1 MTWNE
6 LLLDVEQYMER
17 YRHALEQ
24 IVHSQ
29 NIKDPEVLRALAL
42 AALDGEPT
50 TADEFNVNLGD
61 EIEYKWVSPRD
72 PGDEHDTPKQN

>member
-24 IVHSQ
+24 IVHSK
-29 NIKDPEVLRALAL
+29 NIKDPEVLRAIAL

-50 TADEFNVNLGD
+50 TADQFNVHLGH
-61 EIEYKWVSPRD
+61 EIE
-72 PGDEHDTPKQN
+72 

>member
-17 YRHALEQ
+17 YRYALEQ
-24 IVHSQ
+24 IVNAK
-29 NIKDPEVLRALAL
+29 NIKDPEILRALAL

-50 TADEFNVNLGD
+50 TADDFNINKGD
-61 EIEYKWVSPRD
+61 EIEYKFVSPHV
-72 PGDEHDTPKQN
+72 PGDEDD

>member
-24 IVHSQ
+24 IVHAK
-29 NIKDPEVLRALAL
+29 NIKDPEILRALAL

-50 TADEFNVNLGD
+50 TADEFNINKGD
-61 EIEYKWVSPRD
+61 DIEYKFVSPHD
-72 PGDEHDTPKQN
+72 PGDEND

>member
-50 TADEFNVNLGD
+50 TADKFNVNLGD
-61 EIEYKWVSPRD
+61 EIEYKWVSPQD
-72 PGDEHDTPKQN
+72 PGDEHDTPKQS